1 MRKIIVGH
9 YPGDGANFLISCLSI
24 SDKIYYRGFT
34 KKEKILYFFSQIYNK
49 DTKWTDPNMWTCC
62 FSNEIKKDG
71 NCKFYLNEKI
81 TKKFIFKLEYNF
93 NEKIKV
99 DKFISQES
107 FLILFENP
115 TIFFSLRNF
124 FDKFGESNLFY
135 YDISCY
141 PFGFYPKD
149 DFLNGLSV
157 GQYLNV
163 DKEYKIFL
171 EEKYNMSIFEIVKK
185 TNVYYKTHLEIENQ
199 IQTFKKH
206 CDYIWNVNWY
216 LSETDTLHNIKNLYD
231 ILGLSGYD
239 EKIIKIMYEKWID
252 KINSTK
258 EKIVYNY
265 NK

>member
-9 YPGDGANFLISCLSI
+9 HPGDGANFLISCLSI
-24 SDKIYYRGFT
+24 SDDIYYRGFT
-34 KKEKILYFFSQIYNK
+34 KKEKVLHFLSQIYNK
-49 DTKWTDPNMWTCC
+49 DIKWSDPSMWTCC
-62 FSNEIKKDG
+62 FADG
-71 NCKFYLNEKI
+71 ISRTENYNFYLSENI
-81 TKKFIFKLEYNF
+81 DKKFIFKLEYNF
-93 NEKIKV
+93 NEKIKIN
-99 DKFISQES
+99 KFISQES

-115 TIFFSLRNF
+115 IIFFSLRNF
-124 FDKFGESNLFY
+124 FDEFGNSNLFSY
-135 YDISCY
+135 EISCY

-149 DFLNGLSV
+149 DLLNGLSV
-157 GQYLNV
+157 GQYFDL
-163 DKEYKIFL
+163 DKDYKLSL
-171 EEKYNMSIFEIVKK
+171 EEKYNRSIFEIVRK

-199 IQTFKKH
+199 IQSFKKQ